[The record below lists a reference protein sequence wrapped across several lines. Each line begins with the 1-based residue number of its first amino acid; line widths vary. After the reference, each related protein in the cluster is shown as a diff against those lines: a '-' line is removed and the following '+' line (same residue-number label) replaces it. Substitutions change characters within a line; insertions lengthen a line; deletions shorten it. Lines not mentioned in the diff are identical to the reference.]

1 MDLGVFVGLATLDVV
16 HRVERLPGTNEKV
29 TALRQDVAAGG
40 PAANAAVVFAALGG
54 HARLV
59 TALGTDPVA
68 RLIRAELEARGVEVI
83 DVTPTATTPPAVS
96 AVAVTDSTGDRSVTS
111 RDGAA
116 HDVAAPADLARH
128 LAGAQVVLLD
138 GHHPHLAAA
147 AARAARPA
155 DPAAERAVVVL
166 DAGRWRPVM
175 AHLLDLVD
183 VAVCSADFRA
193 PGTTDSDASAV
204 ALLER
209 GAGCVATTH
218 GADPVQWWRPAS
230 SGRAVSGTVPV
241 PRVTA
246 VDTLGAG
253 DAFHG
258 AFAWFVVQ
266 RPLDHDGAGMR
277 RALDSAA
284 RVAALRCTIPGPR
297 DWLAALA
304 SWPTAAGS
312 LPGTAPGTSSATRSA
327 TGAR

>member
-16 HRVERLPGTNEKV
+16 HRVERPPGANEKV

-59 TALGTDPVA
+59 TALGTDPLA
-68 RLIRAELEARGVEVI
+68 RLIRAELESRGVEVV
-83 DVTPTATTPPAVS
+83 DVTPAAMTPPAVS
-96 AVAVTDSTGDRSVTS
+96 AVAITDATGDRSVTS
-111 RDGAA
+111 IDAAA
-116 HDVAAPADLARH
+116 HDVGAPVDLARH

-138 GHHPHLAAA
+138 GHHPHLALA
-147 AARAARPA
+147 AARAAHAVPPSDREPEPEPEPMA
-155 DPAAERAVVVL
+155 RAVVVL

-183 VAVCSADFRA
+183 VAICSADFRVPRTA
-193 PGTTDSDASAV
+193 DPDASAI

-209 GAGCVATTH
+209 GVASVATTH
-218 GADPVQWWRPAS
+218 GGAPVRWWQPTT
-230 SGRAVSGTVPV
+230 SGRTATGTVAVPPV
-241 PRVTA
+241 TV

-266 RPLDHDGAGMR
+266 RPLDPDGADLH

-284 RVAALRCTIPGPR
+284 RVAALRCTVAGPR
-297 DWLAALA
+297 AWLAALT
-304 SWPTAAGS
+304 S
-312 LPGTAPGTSSATRSA
+312 TAPVR
-327 TGAR
+327 

>member
-1 MDLGVFVGLATLDVV
+1 VDVGVFVGLATLDVV
-16 HRVERLPGTNEKV
+16 HRVTHLPGANEKV

-68 RLIRAELEARGVEVI
+68 RLIRAELESRGVEVI

-96 AVAVTDSTGDRSVTS
+96 AVAITDATGDRAVTS
-111 RDGAA
+111 IDATA
-116 HDVAAPADLARH
+116 HDVAAPGDLAQH

-138 GHHPHLAAA
+138 GHHPRLAVAAA
-147 AARAARPA
+147 GAARVAPGQ
-155 DPAAERAVVVL
+155 PLVVL

-183 VAVCSADFRA
+183 VAICSADFRV
-193 PGTTDSDASAV
+193 PGTTDPETSAV

-209 GAGCVATTH
+209 GVGSVATTH
-218 GADPVQWWRPAS
+218 GAAPVQWWQPTS
-230 SGRAVSGTVPV
+230 SGRTTTGTVAV
-241 PRVTA
+241 PSVRV

-266 RPLDHDGAGMR
+266 RPLDPDGADVR

-284 RVAALRCTIPGPR
+284 RVAALRCTVAGPR
-297 DWLAALA
+297 DWLEAL
-304 SWPTAAGS
+304 
-312 LPGTAPGTSSATRSA
+312 TSPATDR
-327 TGAR
+327 